1 MRMIKK
7 IFLMLLFV
15 TGIWTSG
22 LVCLASE
29 QDNNTVP
36 YSLLNYGTEEIRTGE
51 EPYTITDFYVT
62 MDSITLEKTGVSQ
75 FVDAKGV
82 LQDGSIVDLSSTT
95 VKVSYGEYS
104 DTISVTVQNTVDTRQ
119 LIEQISISTLA
130 YGNEERIADLTR
142 AANMINMIWTP
153 SQNVTGWRGG
163 KIFSAGVPYA
173 GMPYSQTP
181 NQMGSPDAF
190 LSAMG
195 NSDFY
200 TVYTDASGRKMPRYG
215 NDCSGF
221 VSLSWNIGRYNTT
234 GLKNGIINGQFP
246 KVGSYDVS
254 TPSTSDLIS
263 SYAFLVPGDAV
274 VVGGSHTFMIAY
286 NDIANQKVQCYEQT
300 PYNAQVTEWTYSS
313 MANGKYLPFTKK

>member
-82 LQDGSIVDLSSTT
+82 LQDGSIVDLSKYTYWDSSDIDIVIADQGRILAQNAGSTT

-104 DTISVTVQNTVDTRQ
+104 DTISV
-119 LIEQISISTLA
+119 
-130 YGNEERIADLTR
+130 
-142 AANMINMIWTP
+142 
-153 SQNVTGWRGG
+153 
-163 KIFSAGVPYA
+163 
-173 GMPYSQTP
+173 
-181 NQMGSPDAF
+181 
-190 LSAMG
+190 
-195 NSDFY
+195 
-200 TVYTDASGRKMPRYG
+200 
-215 NDCSGF
+215 
-221 VSLSWNIGRYNTT
+221 
-234 GLKNGIINGQFP
+234 
-246 KVGSYDVS
+246 
-254 TPSTSDLIS
+254 
-263 SYAFLVPGDAV
+263 
-274 VVGGSHTFMIAY
+274 
-286 NDIANQKVQCYEQT
+286 
-300 PYNAQVTEWTYSS
+300 
-313 MANGKYLPFTKK
+313 